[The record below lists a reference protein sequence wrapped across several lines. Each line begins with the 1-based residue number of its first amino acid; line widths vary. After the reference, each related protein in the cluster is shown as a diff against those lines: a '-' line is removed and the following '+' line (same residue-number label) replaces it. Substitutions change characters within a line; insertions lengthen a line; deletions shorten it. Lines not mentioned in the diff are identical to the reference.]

1 MYPGVRAPGGS
12 AAGTPAVAA
21 VVLAAIFGGGH
32 ALKGAGD
39 FLQHFQGILA
49 ALQFCVSA
57 AIVDAHGNIHIAG
70 AGADGLDLGGAG
82 AAAGAA
88 ISLAMISHTLTIP
101 FGLALPRG
109 ERSPYCM
116 RHGPSASLVLFDR
129 RQGNMI
135 LSLHNAFWQIS
146 PGFPGKGDQTT

>member
-1 MYPGVRAPGGS
+1 MYPGVRAPGDS

-21 VVLAAIFGGGH
+21 VVPTAIFGGGH

-82 AAAGAA
+82 AAGAA

-101 FGLALPRG
+101 FELALPRG

-135 LSLHNAFWQIS
+135 LFLHNAFWQIS
-146 PGFPGKGDQTT
+146 PGLPGKGVQTT

>member
-1 MYPGVRAPGGS
+1 M
-12 AAGTPAVAA
+12 AA
-21 VVLAAIFGGGH
+21 VLLAAIFGGGH

-39 FLQHFQGILA
+39 FQQHFQGILA

-57 AIVDAHGNIHIAG
+57 AIVDAHGNIHI
-70 AGADGLDLGGAG
+70 GGAG

-116 RHGPSASLVLFDR
+116 RHGPSASLAPFDRKRGTMVLF
-129 RQGNMI
+129 
-135 LSLHNAFWQIS
+135 
-146 PGFPGKGDQTT
+146 